1 MAAVLAGAWRA
12 EPPPLALSR
21 EEVSGLVPLLLSGG
35 AGALAWWRLRATS
48 LHEAAELA
56 PLFET
61 YRAYTLEAAVRER
74 QLALAAS
81 ALRAA
86 GVLAL
91 LGKGWAVARHYAQPA
106 LRPYGDLDF
115 FLEPA
120 ARTRAL
126 AALQHAG
133 HPLPVDLHRGFA
145 ELDDRGGA
153 VLAERAVTV
162 RVQQVEV
169 SLFAP
174 EDHLRLLCLHL
185 LRHGASRPLW
195 LCDVAAAVEAA
206 PLLDWDL
213 VLEGETRLARAV
225 ACVVG
230 LAGDLLGARLPEAS
244 ALSTS
249 MRDPPRWL
257 RPAVLQQW
265 GKGSGFRIPLADQVR
280 EPRKLWGELKRRW
293 PNPIEATASV
303 GAPFNG
309 LARWPFQVAHV
320 LRGAARFA
328 GSRGRFDD

>member
-1 MAAVLAGAWRA
+1 MAAALAGAWRA
-12 EPPPLALSR
+12 EPPPLDLP
-21 EEVSGLVPLLLSGG
+21 SGEIARLAPLLLSGG
-35 AGALAWWRLRATS
+35 AGALAWWRLRATP
-48 LHEAAELA
+48 LAGNAELA

-61 YRAYTLEAAVRER
+61 YRAYTLEAAVREH
-74 QLALAAS
+74 QLALAVS
-81 ALRAA
+81 ALEAA
-86 GVLAL
+86 GVVAL

-115 FLEPA
+115 FLEPG

-126 AALQHAG
+126 LALQQAG

-145 ELDDRGGA
+145 ELDDRGAA
-153 VLAERAVTV
+153 VLAARAVTMQ
-162 RVQQVEV
+162 VQQVQV

-206 PLLDWDL
+206 PSLDWDL
-213 VLEGETRLARAV
+213 VLKGEKRLARAV

-230 LAGDLLGARLPEAS
+230 LAGDLLGARLPEAR
-244 ALSTS
+244 ALS
-249 MRDPPRWL
+249 MGLRDPPRWL

-265 GKGSGFRIPLADQVR
+265 GTGSTFRIPVADQLR
-280 EPRKLWGELKRRW
+280 RPGRLWRELKRRW

-303 GAPFNG
+303 RAPFDD
-309 LARWPFQVAHV
+309 LSRWPFQVAHV
-320 LRGAARFA
+320 IRGAVRFVR
-328 GSRGRFDD
+328 SRGRFDD